1 MLAYDCDMDIRLTEP
16 ANDDF
21 RPTPGDA
28 VAAYFATRGWR
39 RLLTAGV
46 SCLAMLILTLT
57 LAHGVQA
64 SRPLP
69 EHANVSS
76 SD

>member
-1 MLAYDCDMDIRLTEP
+1 MIAYLGAMDLRLSAP

-39 RLLTAGV
+39 RALTTGA
-46 SCLAMLILTLT
+46 SCLAVLVLTLT
-57 LAHGVQA
+57 LVHGFQA
-64 SRPLP
+64 SPLQP
-69 EHANVSS
+69 EFAIFSA